1 MPRRRDS
8 RLDPG
13 VGLRQNGVVDTEKV
27 IAEFE
32 RGAGQKVVVRRT
44 QFKGKEYLDLRQFF
58 QGDKGEW
65 LPTKKGVSLPWEL
78 RSALIEALQK
88 EGGE

>member
-1 MPRRRDS
+1 MDKE
-8 RLDPG
+8 
-13 VGLRQNGVVDTEKV
+13 QIVV
-27 IAEFE
+27 EFE

-44 QFKGKEYLDLRQFF
+44 EFKGKEYLDLRQFF
-58 QGDKGEW
+58 EGDDGQW

-88 EGGE
+88 EQA

>member
-1 MPRRRDS
+1 MDA
-8 RLDPG
+8 
-13 VGLRQNGVVDTEKV
+13 EKV

-58 QGDKGEW
+58 QGDEGEW
-65 LPTKKGVSLPWEL
+65 LPTKKGVSLPWDL
-78 RSALIEALQK
+78 CAALI
-88 EGGE
+88 